1 MKTNQRGAD
10 VKTDSHWDTGIA
22 KTDSHWYIGIAKT
35 DRHWDTGIAK
45 TDSHWDIGIAKTD
58 RHWDT
63 GIAKTDSHWDT
74 GIAKTMTPMPND
86 RGNKSIKYHTNRP
99 LNLILAHTLQ
109 LSVILLGTTDNIN
122 KSALTDIYIYIIQLD
137 YIALQ
142 PNVKHPNSDL
152 IDYGPVLFYINLT
165 YNDV

>member
-10 VKTDSHWDTGIA
+10 G
-22 KTDSHWYIGIAKT
+22 
-35 DRHWDTGIAK
+35 
-45 TDSHWDIGIAKTD
+45 
-58 RHWDT
+58 
-63 GIAKTDSHWDT
+63 KTDSHWDT

-122 KSALTDIYIYIIQLD
+122 KSALTDIYIYHTTRLHCP
-137 YIALQ
+137 AA
-142 PNVKHPNSDL
+142 
-152 IDYGPVLFYINLT
+152 
-165 YNDV
+165 